1 MYAYNSNAAYDF
13 SQFEVDENAARKP
26 KPKPKTENHIKLHK
40 TSAAKSGNWF
50 KTVAVVA
57 FAALIA
63 FVFVNGKAVISEL
76 SIDISEGTTALE
88 EAKNENARL
97 QSELDGMV
105 SLSKVD
111 EVATTA
117 LGLQK
122 TAKSQVRYISVY
134 DRTMVQAAGN
144 DENIFVSFKKW
155 LDNTAEYLG
164 F

>member
-13 SQFEVDENAARKP
+13 SQYEVDENAARKP
-26 KPKPKTENHIKLHK
+26 KPKAENHIKLHK
-40 TSAAKSGNWF
+40 TSASKSGNWL

-57 FAALIA
+57 LAAVAA
-63 FVFVNGKAVISEL
+63 FTFVNGKALLSEL
-76 SIDISEGTTALE
+76 SIDISNSTDILE

-97 QSELDGMV
+97 QSELDGLV
-105 SLSKVD
+105 SLSRVD

-122 TAKSQVRYISVY
+122 TAKSQVRYINVY
-134 DRTMVQAAGN
+134 DRTMVQAAEK

-164 F
+164 L

>member
-26 KPKPKTENHIKLHK
+26 KPKSENHIKLHK

-76 SIDISEGTTALE
+76 SIDISESTTALE

-97 QSELDGMV
+97 QSELDDMV

-134 DRTMVQAAGN
+134 DRTMVQAAGT

>member
-1 MYAYNSNAAYDF
+1 MYAYNSSTAYDF
-13 SQFEVDENAARKP
+13 SQYEVDENAARKP
-26 KPKPKTENHIKLHK
+26 KPKTENHIRLHK

-97 QSELDGMV
+97 QTELDGMV

-111 EVATTA
+111 EVATTT

-134 DRTMVQAAGN
+134 DRTMVQAAGD

>member
-1 MYAYNSNAAYDF
+1 MYAYHNSTAYDF
-13 SQFEVDENAARKP
+13 SQFDVDESAVRKP
-26 KPKPKTENHIKLHK
+26 KSKSEDHIKLHK

-50 KTVAVVA
+50 KTVAGVA
-57 FAALIA
+57 IAALIA
-63 FVFVNGKAVISEL
+63 FIFINGKAVISEL
-76 SIDISEGTTALE
+76 SIDISESTAMLD

-97 QSELDGMV
+97 QAQLDGLV

-111 EVATTA
+111 EVATTS

-122 TAKSQVRYISVY
+122 TAKSQVRYITVY

-144 DENIFVSFKKW
+144 DENIFVSFKNW
-155 LDNTAEYLG
+155 LDNTMEYLG